1 MEAEGEMKTECEQ
14 AEGTTTIHVTLQ
26 QALTQK
32 ESEVLSLIIQN
43 EETEVLSALCEH
55 TDGIIPGEVASEY
68 IAEHIKGDIAE
79 PPSEVENKLKDNA
92 NMEEATLEL
101 NAADVAWISL
111 LTKFEYV
118 NEGRIRG
125 YVEGEKA
132 FLCLW
137 ESFQSSTMTS
147 FSVRSSDRFYK
158 FADNSEEGAVL
169 GRILK
174 GTPRW
179 SRLPLVPFDG
189 VPFVTVDRKYFGC
202 RLGGIERRNSRKGQC
217 KSSRN
222 GQTVKVGCPAEAE
235 VLEVWRV
242 PELVLSDQIQSKRE
256 KRRVKQK
263 LLAKVREY
271 IADGKFTRRYY
282 VTFPLISK
290 HLNHPVLDP
299 EAGQLKILHPK
310 IIEKIYD
317 LVNGGIYEKRVIK
330 YMLESF
336 VEEFQKD
343 LGIEIQSTDRAFH
356 PTDRDINNHVRNARK
371 ALNNVSL
378 AITDTAVEN
387 AGDTTVPDVVSDETL
402 TYSTKVV
409 ATSFPEII
417 TSDVTYDIN
426 TTEPE
431 HIYESVTVATSD
443 YARDN
448 ITDTTVD
455 TPCYENATNESEN
468 YLTTSE
474 VNAVSIDDIV
484 QNSVIE
490 YYQKSNTTT
499 EVECA
504 MRDLLHPCKRKSIK
518 RERKLS
524 TRSSKLIRKQRDLKI
539 LLREEIQK
547 SFAVINISL
556 QEETNEIKLNTILK
570 KVKTLQRMV
579 EGRTVYKRSKR
590 RQGVQ
595 SMVNFPPVEES

>member
-235 VLEVWRV
+235 VLEV
-242 PELVLSDQIQSKRE
+242 LQICS
-256 KRRVKQK
+256 
-263 LLAKVREY
+263 
-271 IADGKFTRRYY
+271 I
-282 VTFPLISK
+282 P
-290 HLNHPVLDP
+290 PVL
-299 EAGQLKILHPK
+299 LVHSHKIGNRCTSCHTL
-310 IIEKIYD
+310 
-317 LVNGGIYEKRVIK
+317 LCCG
-330 YMLESF
+330 
-336 VEEFQKD
+336 KD
-343 LGIEIQSTDRAFH
+343 TSI
-356 PTDRDINNHVRNARK
+356 
-371 ALNNVSL
+371 
-378 AITDTAVEN
+378 
-387 AGDTTVPDVVSDETL
+387 VP
-402 TYSTKVV
+402 
-409 ATSFPEII
+409 
-417 TSDVTYDIN
+417 
-426 TTEPE
+426 
-431 HIYESVTVATSD
+431 
-443 YARDN
+443 
-448 ITDTTVD
+448 
-455 TPCYENATNESEN
+455 
-468 YLTTSE
+468 
-474 VNAVSIDDIV
+474 
-484 QNSVIE
+484 
-490 YYQKSNTTT
+490 
-499 EVECA
+499 
-504 MRDLLHPCKRKSIK
+504 
-518 RERKLS
+518 
-524 TRSSKLIRKQRDLKI
+524 
-539 LLREEIQK
+539 
-547 SFAVINISL
+547 
-556 QEETNEIKLNTILK
+556 
-570 KVKTLQRMV
+570 
-579 EGRTVYKRSKR
+579 
-590 RQGVQ
+590 
-595 SMVNFPPVEES
+595 